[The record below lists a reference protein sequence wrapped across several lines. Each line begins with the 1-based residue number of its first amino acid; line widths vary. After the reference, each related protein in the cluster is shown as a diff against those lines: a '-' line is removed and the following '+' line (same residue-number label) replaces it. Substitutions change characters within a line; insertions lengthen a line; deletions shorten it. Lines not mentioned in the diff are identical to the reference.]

1 MWGGKKNNRE
11 RLLDVWG
18 KKMRGWGDSSIKN
31 ITIIVWYKRK
41 LYLCKKKEAYG

>member
-1 MWGGKKNNRE
+1 MWGVRKNNRE

-18 KKMRGWGDSSIKN
+18 GNEGGDSSIKN